1 MLSNI
6 FDRYTE
12 YDREDVLRRHL
23 GRLLWGYREFVDDL
37 YAMHLSALLST
48 LPRIP
53 PELVLD
59 NVKVIDTRLLS
70 HGGGTSDAWKGVQ
83 GDNRVVLKAMR
94 YFETAQTEASRQ
106 VVEASAV
113 LSYLYTSSSAGM
125 NVVRQ

>member
-1 MLSNI
+1 MLNNI
-6 FDRYTE
+6 FKRYIE
-12 YDREDVLRRHL
+12 HVREDALRRHL
-23 GRLLWGYREFVDDL
+23 ERLLWGYQELVDDL
-37 YAMHLSALLST
+37 YAVHLSALLST

-53 PELVLD
+53 PELVLA

-94 YFETAQTEASRQ
+94 YFERAQTEASRQ
-106 VVEASAV
+106 VVEASGV
-113 LSYLYTSSSAGM
+113 PSFLCISNSAGM